1 MLLFND
7 GVGIT
12 LWLAVDG
19 KLFTVSLVA
28 RERAREKDEKRRKVN
43 GTESKVDAGLAMRIH
58 VYSQC
63 DYVPR
68 KKKRKKEARGVKVK
82 VIYCVHE

>member
-1 MLLFND
+1 VVLLFND

-28 RERAREKDEKRRKVN
+28 RERAREKDEKRRRVS
-43 GTESKVDAGLAMRIH
+43 GTE
-58 VYSQC
+58 
-63 DYVPR
+63 
-68 KKKRKKEARGVKVK
+68 
-82 VIYCVHE
+82 